1 MHSDTTRRRLF
12 LRTAALLAAPL
23 LLAACGN
30 VIERAGEGMTAM
42 IADSDGPPMAPAAKP
57 SYRSGQRFTYSD
69 GQVMQVVSSRGEEV
83 VWRGA
88 DGTRH
93 RTDRNF
99 VVPRL
104 SSSGDSYERAVVNDA
119 DALWPLQVGKGDR
132 LRVVRTQIASDG
144 SRKTQPARTYNCR
157 VSGTE
162 RLSVPAGTY
171 DTYRVQ
177 CARYSGSGKRLIETK
192 VWHYAPS
199 LGHVVRYETI
209 ERKSGR
215 REIAELTSSSG

>member
-1 MHSDTTRRRLF
+1 MRTLGSRRRAPFFSGL
-12 LRTAALLAAPL
+12 LLAAPL
-23 LLAACGN
+23 LLAACGGL
-30 VIERAGEGMTAM
+30 VEQAGEQMTLL
-42 IADSDGPPMAPAAKP
+42 IADSDGPPLPPATKP

-69 GQVMQVVSSRGEEV
+69 GRIMQVVSSQGNEV
-83 VWRGA
+83 VWRNA
-88 DGTRH
+88 DGNSY

-104 SSSGDSYERAVVNDA
+104 ASSNANYQRAVVNDA

-132 LRVVRTQIASDG
+132 LRVVRSSIAPDG
-144 SRKTQPARTYNCR
+144 SRQVSPARTYNCR

-162 RLSVPAGTY
+162 RLSVPAGSF
-171 DTYRVQ
+171 DTFRVQ
-177 CARYSGSGKRLIETK
+177 CARYSSSGKRLIETK

-215 REIAELTSSSG
+215 RDIAELVSSSG

>member
-1 MHSDTTRRRLF
+1 MRSPRSRRARLASA
-12 LRTAALLAAPL
+12 LLLAAPL
-23 LLAACGN
+23 LLAACAN
-30 VIERAGEGMTAM
+30 VVEQAGEQMTSL
-42 IADSDGPPMAPAAKP
+42 IADSDGPSLPPAAKP

-69 GQVMQVVSSRGEEV
+69 GRVMQVLSSQGDEV
-83 VWRGA
+83 VWRGT
-88 DGTRH
+88 DGGSYRA
-93 RTDRNF
+93 DRNF

-104 SSSGDSYERAVVNDA
+104 SSSSSSYQRAVVNDA

-132 LRVVRTQIASDG
+132 LRVVRSSLAADG
-144 SRKTQPARTYNCR
+144 SRTVSPARTYNCR

-162 RLSVPAGTY
+162 RLSVPAGSF
-171 DTYRVQ
+171 DTFRVQ
-177 CARYSGSGKRLIETK
+177 CARYSSSGKRLIETK

-215 REIAELTSSSG
+215 RDIAELVSSSG